1 MQSYQKINGMHK
13 PEVEGILDGN
23 ITVEEKLDGSQF
35 RIHIDTNGEVHCASH
50 HQELSNI
57 DSNFK
62 RPVDEAIKMF
72 SNFKPV
78 CDVVIFAEY
87 IGKNKQNSIA
97 YERIPEHLFVVFD
110 ITIDGNYLNRIDKV
124 TFCSGHGLEITPL
137 LFKGN
142 GKDLTEDKIK
152 ELLAIPSCL
161 GHQAGF
167 DRIEGIV
174 IKNYDKKYTFDEGH
188 SLHGHFMCGK
198 IVNDEF
204 KEKTRVGKP
213 KGGNELDA
221 LKASVATEAR
231 WRKAVQHLKESGD
244 LKGFDSDIPL
254 LIREIMT
261 DLKAEEESTI
271 KEELYRL
278 FGKEVIKA
286 SVNGFVP
293 WYQKEGHKLI
303 VA

>member
-13 PEVEGILDGN
+13 PEVEGILEGN

-35 RIHIDTNGEVHCASH
+35 RIHIDTNGEVHCGSH

-62 RPVDEAIKMF
+62 IPVDEAIKIF
-72 SNFKPV
+72 SSFKPTH
-78 CDVVIFAEY
+78 DVVIFTEY
-87 IGKNKQNSIA
+87 IGKNKQNAIA
-97 YERIPEHLFVVFD
+97 YERIPKHLFVVFD
-110 ITIDGNYLNRIDKV
+110 VTINGEYLDREHKEA
-124 TFCSGHGLEITPL
+124 FCALQGLEVTPL
-137 LFKGN
+137 LYG
-142 GKDLTEDKIK
+142 GLGIGLTENTIK
-152 ELLAIPSCL
+152 ELLTTPSFL

-188 SLHGHFMCGK
+188 SLYGHFMCGK

-204 KEKTRVGKP
+204 KEKTKTGKP
-213 KGGNELDA
+213 RGGNELDA
-221 LKASVATEAR
+221 LKASVATKAR
-231 WRKAVQHLKESGD
+231 WRKAIQHLKESGD
-244 LKGFDSDIPL
+244 LKGLDSDIPL

-271 KEELYRL
+271 KEELYKL
-278 FGKEVIKA
+278 FGKEVIKS
-286 SVNGFVP
+286 SVNGFVS
-293 WYQKEGHKLI
+293 WYQKEGHKLT
-303 VA
+303 VT